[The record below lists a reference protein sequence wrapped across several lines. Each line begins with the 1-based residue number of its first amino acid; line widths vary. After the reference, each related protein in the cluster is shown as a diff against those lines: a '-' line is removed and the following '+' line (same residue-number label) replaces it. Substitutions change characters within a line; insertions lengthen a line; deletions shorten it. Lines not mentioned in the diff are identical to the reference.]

1 MFRSKQLHKIHIFK
15 HSRNFSQSQ
24 QYNENQAAIRIIK
37 HTKTKYHVYQ
47 VTKKQ
52 ECLRSKEQ
60 ESTRQTSNLT
70 SKQYILKKK
79 EAARTMIY
87 RDSKKWKSDK
97 CNTFAYGFSIYLFF
111 LFSNILINIY
121 YSYIS
126 IY

>member
-47 VTKKQ
+47 DTKKQ
-52 ECLRSKEQ
+52 A
-60 ESTRQTSNLT
+60 STRQTSNET

-79 EAARTMIY
+79 EGESTMIN
-87 RDSKKWKSDK
+87 RDSKKMEE
-97 CNTFAYGFSIYLFF
+97 
-111 LFSNILINIY
+111 
-121 YSYIS
+121 
-126 IY
+126 

>member
-47 VTKKQ
+47 DTKKQ

-60 ESTRQTSNLT
+60 ESTSQTSNLNEQT
-70 SKQYILKKK
+70 IYLKK
-79 EAARTMIY
+79 ER
-87 RDSKKWKSDK
+87 RREHNDK
-97 CNTFAYGFSIYLFF
+97 
-111 LFSNILINIY
+111 
-121 YSYIS
+121 
-126 IY
+126 

>member
-1 MFRSKQLHKIHIFK
+1 MLIFK

-70 SKQYILKKK
+70 NKQYILKKK
-79 EAARTMIY
+79 EAERTMIY

-97 CNTFAYGFSIYLFF
+97 CNTIAYGFSIYLFF

>member
-70 SKQYILKKK
+70 SRQYILKKK
-79 EAARTMIY
+79 EAERTMIY
-87 RDSKKWKSDK
+87 RDSKKNGRVTNAIRLRTGFPFI
-97 CNTFAYGFSIYLFF
+97 CFFCFQTFL
-111 LFSNILINIY
+111 
-121 YSYIS
+121 
-126 IY
+126 

>member
-60 ESTRQTSNLT
+60 ESTRQTTIKRAN
-70 SKQYILKKK
+70 
-79 EAARTMIY
+79 
-87 RDSKKWKSDK
+87 
-97 CNTFAYGFSIYLFF
+97 
-111 LFSNILINIY
+111 NI
-121 YSYIS
+121 S
-126 IY
+126 

>member
-47 VTKKQ
+47 DTKKQ

-60 ESTRQTSNLT
+60 ESTRQTS
-70 SKQYILKKK
+70 KQYILKKK
-79 EAARTMIY
+79 EGESIMIN
-87 RDSKKWKSDK
+87 RDSKKMEE
-97 CNTFAYGFSIYLFF
+97 
-111 LFSNILINIY
+111 
-121 YSYIS
+121 
-126 IY
+126 

>member
-47 VTKKQ
+47 DTKKQ

-60 ESTRQTSNLT
+60 ESTRQTS
-70 SKQYILKKK
+70 KQNILKKK
-79 EAARTMIY
+79 EGESIMIN
-87 RDSKKWKSDK
+87 RDSKKMEE
-97 CNTFAYGFSIYLFF
+97 
-111 LFSNILINIY
+111 
-121 YSYIS
+121 
-126 IY
+126 